1 MMMIYDM
8 MRNPGVPMK
17 DIVIR
22 QTMAGSSYP
31 LYTEKS
37 NSYKVPLYEEKAR
50 MLPLVCM
57 HRFFIPKPYKQEMQI
72 TGRDAHHIMDVLRMG
87 VGDQLQVVADDGIS
101 FLGVIT
107 AVSTNTVTVS
117 AKEILRETH
126 ESDVRISLLQGLA
139 KGEKMELIIQK
150 AVEIGVAEI
159 FPLAMDH
166 SVVVLD
172 RSKAG
177 KKTERWQKIAEA
189 AAKQSKRDM
198 IPDVHEVMK
207 LSQVLQEEKWD
218 LLVIAYESENRISLK
233 EVLQAHKNA
242 KSIGVIIGP
251 EGGLSNEE
259 VKAAQEA
266 GGIAVSL
273 GRRILRTET
282 AGLVAATA
290 ILYETDNLGI

>member
-1 MMMIYDM
+1 
-8 MRNPGVPMK
+8 
-17 DIVIR
+17 
-22 QTMAGSSYP
+22 
-31 LYTEKS
+31 
-37 NSYKVPLYEEKAR
+37 
-50 MLPLVCM
+50 M

-87 VGDQLQVVADDGIS
+87 TGDQLQVVADDGIS
-101 FLGVIT
+101 FVGEIT
-107 AVSTNTVTVS
+107 AVSMNTVTVS

-126 ESDVRISLLQGLA
+126 EPDVRISLLQGLA

-150 AVEIGVAEI
+150 AVEIGVVEI

-189 AAKQSKRDM
+189 AAKQR
-198 IPDVHEVMK
+198 
-207 LSQVLQEEKWD
+207 EKWD

>member
-1 MMMIYDM
+1 M
-8 MRNPGVPMK
+8 
-17 DIVIR
+17 
-22 QTMAGSSYP
+22 
-31 LYTEKS
+31 
-37 NSYKVPLYEEKAR
+37 
-50 MLPLVCM
+50 
-57 HRFFIPKPYKQEMQI
+57 
-72 TGRDAHHIMDVLRMG
+72 
-87 VGDQLQVVADDGIS
+87 QVVADDGIS
-101 FLGVIT
+101 FLGEIT

-126 ESDVRISLLQGLA
+126 EPDVRISLLQGLA

-150 AVEIGVAEI
+150 AVEIGVVEI

-189 AAKQSKRDM
+189 AAKQSKRDV
-198 IPDVHEVMK
+198 IPAVHEVMK
-207 LSQVLQEEKWD
+207 LSQVLQEDNWD

-282 AGLVAATA
+282 AGLVAAAA

>member
-1 MMMIYDM
+1 
-8 MRNPGVPMK
+8 
-17 DIVIR
+17 
-22 QTMAGSSYP
+22 
-31 LYTEKS
+31 
-37 NSYKVPLYEEKAR
+37 
-50 MLPLVCM
+50 M
-57 HRFFIPKPYKQEMQI
+57 HRFFIPKPFKQEMQI
-72 TGRDAHHIMDVLRMG
+72 TGRDAHHIMDVLRM
-87 VGDQLQVVADDGIS
+87 VPGDQLQAVADDGIS
-101 FLGVIT
+101 FVGEIT
-107 AVSTNTVTVS
+107 ATGTNTVNVI
-117 AKEILRETH
+117 ARGILRESH
-126 ESDVRISLLQGLA
+126 EPDVRISLLQGLA

-150 AVEIGVAEI
+150 AVEIGVVDI
-159 FPLAMDH
+159 FPLAMNH

-189 AAKQSKRDM
+189 AAKQSKRDV
-198 IPDVHEVMK
+198 IPDVHEVMT
-207 LSQVLQEEKWD
+207 LGQVLQKERWD
-218 LLVIAYESENRISLK
+218 LLLVAYESENRISLK

-282 AGLVAATA
+282 AGLVAAAA

>member
-1 MMMIYDM
+1 M
-8 MRNPGVPMK
+8 
-17 DIVIR
+17 
-22 QTMAGSSYP
+22 T
-31 LYTEKS
+31 
-37 NSYKVPLYEEKAR
+37 
-50 MLPLVCM
+50 
-57 HRFFIPKPYKQEMQI
+57 
-72 TGRDAHHIMDVLRMG
+72 VLA
-87 VGDQLQVVADDGIS
+87 Q
-101 FLGVIT
+101 
-107 AVSTNTVTVS
+107 
-117 AKEILRETH
+117 EILRESH
-126 ESDVRISLLQGLA
+126 EPDVRISLLQGLA

-150 AVEIGVAEI
+150 AVEIGVTEI

-189 AAKQSKRDM
+189 AAKQSKRDV
-198 IPDVHEVMK
+198 IPVVHEVMK
-207 LSQVLQEEKWD
+207 LSQVLKEEKWD

-233 EVLQAHKNA
+233 EVLQVRRNA

-259 VKAAQEA
+259 VKVAQDA
-266 GGIAVSL
+266 GGTAVSL

>member
-1 MMMIYDM
+1 
-8 MRNPGVPMK
+8 
-17 DIVIR
+17 
-22 QTMAGSSYP
+22 
-31 LYTEKS
+31 
-37 NSYKVPLYEEKAR
+37 
-50 MLPLVCM
+50 M

-87 VGDQLQVVADDGIS
+87 TGDQLQVVADDG
-101 FLGVIT
+101 
-107 AVSTNTVTVS
+107 

-126 ESDVRISLLQGLA
+126 EPDVRISLLQGLA

-150 AVEIGVAEI
+150 AVEIGVVEI

-189 AAKQSKRDM
+189 AAKQSKRDV
-198 IPDVHEVMK
+198 IPAVHEVMK

-282 AGLVAATA
+282 AGLVAAAA

>member
-1 MMMIYDM
+1 
-8 MRNPGVPMK
+8 
-17 DIVIR
+17 
-22 QTMAGSSYP
+22 
-31 LYTEKS
+31 
-37 NSYKVPLYEEKAR
+37 
-50 MLPLVCM
+50 M
-57 HRFFIPKPYKQEMQI
+57 HRFFIPKPFKQEMQI
-72 TGRDAHHIMDVLRMG
+72 TGRDAHHIIDVLRMG
-87 VGDQLQVVADDGIS
+87 PGDPLQVVADDGIS
-101 FLGVIT
+101 FLGEIADIGT
-107 AVSTNTVTVS
+107 NAVTIS

-126 ESDVRISLLQGLA
+126 ELNVSISLLQGLA
-139 KGEKMELIIQK
+139 KGEKMELVIQK

-177 KKTERWQKIAEA
+177 KKAERWQKIAEA
-189 AAKQSKRDM
+189 AAKQSKRDV
-198 IPDVHEVMK
+198 IPAVHEVMT
-207 LSQVLQEEKWD
+207 LGQVLQKEKWD
-218 LLVIAYESENRISLK
+218 LLLIAYESENRISLK
-233 EVLQAHKNA
+233 EALQAHKDA
-242 KSIGVIIGP
+242 KKLGVIIGP

-259 VKAAQEA
+259 VEVAQDA

>member
-1 MMMIYDM
+1 
-8 MRNPGVPMK
+8 
-17 DIVIR
+17 
-22 QTMAGSSYP
+22 
-31 LYTEKS
+31 
-37 NSYKVPLYEEKAR
+37 
-50 MLPLVCM
+50 M

-87 VGDQLQVVADDGIS
+87 TGDQLQVVADDGI
-101 FLGVIT
+101 
-107 AVSTNTVTVS
+107 
-117 AKEILRETH
+117 RETH
-126 ESDVRISLLQGLA
+126 EPDVRISLLQGLA

-150 AVEIGVAEI
+150 AVEIGVVEI

-189 AAKQSKRDM
+189 AAKQSKRDV
-198 IPDVHEVMK
+198 IPAVHEVIK
-207 LSQVLQEEKWD
+207 LSQVLQEENWD

-282 AGLVAATA
+282 AGLVAAAA

>member
-1 MMMIYDM
+1 
-8 MRNPGVPMK
+8 
-17 DIVIR
+17 
-22 QTMAGSSYP
+22 
-31 LYTEKS
+31 
-37 NSYKVPLYEEKAR
+37 
-50 MLPLVCM
+50 M
-57 HRFFIPKPYKQEMQI
+57 HRFFIPKPFKQEMQI
-72 TGRDAHHIMDVLRMG
+72 AGQDAHHIMDVLRMG
-87 VGDQLQVVADDGIS
+87 PGDLLQVVADDGIS
-101 FLGVIT
+101 FVGEIA

-117 AKEILRETH
+117 AKEILRESH
-126 ESDVRISLLQGLA
+126 EPDVRISLLQGLA

>member
-1 MMMIYDM
+1 
-8 MRNPGVPMK
+8 
-17 DIVIR
+17 
-22 QTMAGSSYP
+22 
-31 LYTEKS
+31 
-37 NSYKVPLYEEKAR
+37 
-50 MLPLVCM
+50 M
-57 HRFFIPKPYKQEMQI
+57 HRFFIPKPFKQEMQI
-72 TGRDAHHIMDVLRMG
+72 TGRDAHHIIDVLRMG
-87 VGDQLQVVADDGIS
+87 PGDPLQVVADDGIS
-101 FLGVIT
+101 FLGEIADIGT
-107 AVSTNTVTVS
+107 NAVTIS

-126 ESDVRISLLQGLA
+126 EPDVRISLLQGLA
-139 KGEKMELIIQK
+139 KGEKMELVIQK

-177 KKTERWQKIAEA
+177 KKAERWQKIAEA
-189 AAKQSKRDM
+189 AAKQSKRDV
-198 IPDVHEVMK
+198 IPAVHEVMT
-207 LSQVLQEEKWD
+207 LGQVLQKEKWD
-218 LLVIAYESENRISLK
+218 LLLIAYESENRISLK
-233 EVLQAHKNA
+233 EALQAHKDA
-242 KSIGVIIGP
+242 KKLGVIIGP

-259 VKAAQEA
+259 VEVAQDA

>member
-1 MMMIYDM
+1 
-8 MRNPGVPMK
+8 
-17 DIVIR
+17 
-22 QTMAGSSYP
+22 
-31 LYTEKS
+31 
-37 NSYKVPLYEEKAR
+37 
-50 MLPLVCM
+50 M
-57 HRFFIPKPYKQEMQI
+57 HRFFIPKPFKQEMQI
-72 TGRDAHHIMDVLRMG
+72 AGQDAHHIMDVLRMG
-87 VGDQLQVVADDGIS
+87 PGDLLQVVADDGIS
-101 FLGVIT
+101 FVGEIA

-117 AKEILRETH
+117 AKEILRESH
-126 ESDVRISLLQGLA
+126 EPDVRISLLQGLA

-207 LSQVLQEEKWD
+207 LSRVLQEEKWD
-218 LLVIAYESENRISLK
+218 LLVIAYESENQVSLK
-233 EVLQAHKNA
+233 EVLQAHKDA
-242 KSIGVIIGP
+242 KSIGIIIGP

-282 AGLVAATA
+282 AGMVVATA